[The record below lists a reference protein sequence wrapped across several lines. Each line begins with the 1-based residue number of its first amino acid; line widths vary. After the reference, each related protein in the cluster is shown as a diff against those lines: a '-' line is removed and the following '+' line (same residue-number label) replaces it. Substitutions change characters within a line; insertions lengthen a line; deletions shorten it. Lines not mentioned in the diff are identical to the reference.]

1 MLAPLLELP
10 GVTWH
15 SLQIGRT
22 ECPSNLVSHAA
33 EIRDFG
39 DTAALIARLDL
50 VISVDTAVANL
61 AGAMGVPVWIMVE
74 RDNDFR
80 WGPGG
85 DTTPW
90 FPTARVFRQ
99 RTAGGWHRVIR
110 GVRVALRSFMQA
122 RSVPDERG
130 SV

>member
-1 MLAPLLELP
+1 
-10 GVTWH
+10 
-15 SLQIGRT
+15 
-22 ECPSNLVSHAA
+22 
-33 EIRDFG
+33 
-39 DTAALIARLDL
+39 
-50 VISVDTAVANL
+50 
-61 AGAMGVPVWIMVE
+61 MVE

-110 GVRVALRSFMQA
+110 GVRVALRSFMQV